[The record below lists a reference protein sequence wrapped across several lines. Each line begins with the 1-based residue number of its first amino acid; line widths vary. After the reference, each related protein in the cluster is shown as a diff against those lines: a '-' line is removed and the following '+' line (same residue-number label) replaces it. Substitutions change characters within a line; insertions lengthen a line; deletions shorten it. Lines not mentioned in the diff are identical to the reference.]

1 MSFIVKLQSFAARM
15 QTRGVGRV
23 RVAGALVL
31 ILASI
36 PSAPCRAEN
45 PENVLDHF
53 LCYTLD
59 PEPKFTPPTARIQ
72 VTDEIDKK
80 TVKVQDRAF
89 LCNPVTKTHGA
100 KTFPQIH
107 SNAHLVCYDVEPTS
121 AGKDVLITNQFST
134 DPQYPRKLTLVTENL
149 LCLPSTKDP
158 EKPGDWRPLKLDH
171 FECYTVEAPKEEPDS
186 IVVSLSDQFVKSERD
201 AMHRAVSRLCNP
213 TDKVTGKGTFL
224 RKNRDAHLVCHD
236 IDISADDVKIKPVFI
251 NNQFERPNKRLTPL
265 KPVFMCVPSQ
275 KYLL

>member
-72 VTDEIDKK
+72 VTDEIGKK

-121 AGKDVLITNQFST
+121 AGKDVLIINQFST
-134 DPQYPRKLTLVTENL
+134 DPQYPRKLTLVT
-149 LCLPSTKDP
+149 
-158 EKPGDWRPLKLDH
+158 PGDPVDDRTEGETRTTRRRTSVPIRFAGFNLGDYERAVASIPGFNVEVYGNRRLEPALQAKPAGLAEAPTRPLTAQQRREAMSAQIPPAQPDPLARPLHAAVGELDRDLH
-171 FECYTVEAPKEEPDS
+171 VAP
-186 IVVSLSDQFVKSERD
+186 
-201 AMHRAVSRLCNP
+201 
-213 TDKVTGKGTFL
+213 
-224 RKNRDAHLVCHD
+224 
-236 IDISADDVKIKPVFI
+236 
-251 NNQFERPNKRLTPL
+251 
-265 KPVFMCVPSQ
+265 
-275 KYLL
+275 